1 MAKILTIRQLYGFS
15 GSPSGKETMILSSR
29 FRLPC
34 MSLSSTLITSSTFL
48 VSSAKGVDGSWV
60 QLASVDCQSQPL
72 LDLDVFHTWTNL
84 VLIIQKAF
92 QFLILR
98 VCIQGDCSVMI
109 EALKPVTIFGTTH
122 VPQWRA
128 LTLLTTK
135 FGIYNGDSRPEM
147 WRRNSLEPWRRES

>member
-1 MAKILTIRQLYGFS
+1 
-15 GSPSGKETMILSSR
+15 
-29 FRLPC
+29 
-34 MSLSSTLITSSTFL
+34 
-48 VSSAKGVDGSWV
+48 
-60 QLASVDCQSQPL
+60 
-72 LDLDVFHTWTNL
+72 
-84 VLIIQKAF
+84 
-92 QFLILR
+92 
-98 VCIQGDCSVMI
+98 MI